1 MRAASFTAAVSN
13 FFGKAGTLKLN
24 PRKRKGKEEE
34 SAITNSLRKYELNQV
49 RMPTTKII
57 SKTIW
62 LEINKLPNKWWITA
76 KTKNYIYFRI
86 KQKGRIC
93 SPTSLQR
100 KC

>member
-1 MRAASFTAAVSN
+1 MRAASFTAAVN
-13 FFGKAGTLKLN
+13 NILGKAGTLKLN
-24 PRKRKGKEEE
+24 PRKRKGKKEE

-49 RMPTTKII
+49 RMPITKII

-62 LEINKLPNKWWITA
+62 LEIKLPNKWWITA
-76 KTKNYIYFRI
+76 KTKKYIYFRI

-93 SPTSLQR
+93 LPTSLQR